1 VRICEIVVSH
11 LAMGMDVCLLCLL
24 CVVRVAT
31 SATGWSLG
39 QRRPTEC
46 VCECVCVFAR
56 ARLIVGGLEI
66 TAMRRCSREEAVVPQ
81 KIIKTF

>member
-1 VRICEIVVSH
+1 
-11 LAMGMDVCLLCLL
+11 
-24 CVVRVAT
+24 
-31 SATGWSLG
+31 
-39 QRRPTEC
+39 